1 MAHDVFICHSSK
13 DRTIANAICSTLE
26 QHRIRCWIAPRDVI
40 PGSDYAQSIVEA
52 IGSTRLTVLVFSD
65 NSNHSG
71 HVRREIERSVSHGVP
86 ILPFRVEDV
95 VPSPSLEY
103 FISDAHWL
111 DAMTPPLERHLD
123 HLAETVRLLL
133 DREGRGAAPGPSATP
148 PAAPSP
154 TPPPGQPTPAPA
166 APGATTP
173 LASPARSRRLLWLA
187 VGAAALVVAVVVGLF
202 LLGGDDTRPSSA
214 GSGAGGATNPATTAP
229 SQSPSPTP
237 SPSVTDIFVDDFTE
251 TLERGWSWINEDPA
265 RWSLDAE
272 PDWLHIS
279 AQTSP
284 PIRNLLLRDAAWA
297 GPDYSVSTIVRFAP
311 TSNFQFAGLVLTGPN
326 PDGDRLQ
333 LGRAF
338 CQDTACVGDGIYF
351 DRVKNGSFVGDN
363 FAFKLPAGVTTI
375 ELSLDVTGNEATAWY
390 SIDGGENW
398 EELGTHPLDPGY
410 VRAGL
415 AAHNA
420 TTEITAAFADFAII
434 LP

>member
-1 MAHDVFICHSSK
+1 MAHDVFICHSSQ

-65 NSNHSG
+65 SSNHSG

-133 DREGRGAAPGPSATP
+133 DREDRAAPPSEAVVP
-148 PAAPSP
+148 PSEAVAP
-154 TPPPGQPTPAPA
+154 
-166 APGATTP
+166 
-173 LASPARSRRLLWLA
+173 LARSRRVLWLA
-187 VGAAALVVAVVVGLF
+187 LGAAALVVAVVVGL
-202 LLGGDDTRPSSA
+202 LVLGGDDPQPSSA
-214 GSGAGGATNPATTAP
+214 DAGPTATAGTTSDATAASPGAGTTSAPAE
-229 SQSPSPTP
+229 
-237 SPSVTDIFVDDFTE
+237 TDIFVDDFTE
-251 TLERGWSWINEDPA
+251 ALQPGWTWVNEDPA
-265 RWSLDAE
+265 RWSLEAE

-279 AQTSP
+279 AQASP

-297 GPDYSVSTIVRFAP
+297 GTDYSVSTIVRFAP
-311 TSNFQFAGLVLTGPN
+311 TSNFQFAGLVVAGAN

-333 LGRAF
+333 LGRGF
-338 CQDTACVGDGIYF
+338 CEDTACVGDGIYF

-363 FAFKLPAGVTTI
+363 FAFKLPAGVTTV

-410 VRAGL
+410 TRAGL
-415 AAHNA
+415 LAHNA
-420 TTEITAAFADFAII
+420 PSEITAAFADFAII

>member
-1 MAHDVFICHSSK
+1 MAHDVFVCHSSK

-133 DREGRGAAPGPSATP
+133 DREERAAAPGPPEAPHASPPPTPSASPPVLPTP
-148 PAAPSP
+148 PAAPAVPVSI
-154 TPPPGQPTPAPA
+154 APQ
-166 APGATTP
+166 AP
-173 LASPARSRRLLWLA
+173 PARSRRLLWLA
-187 VGAAALVVAVVVGLF
+187 VGAAALVVAAVVGLF
-202 LLGGDDTRPSSA
+202 LLGGDDAEPPSA
-214 GSGAGGATNPATTAP
+214 GSGTARTES
-229 SQSPSPTP
+229 SQGRSPTP
-237 SPSVTDIFVDDFTE
+237 SPAVTDIFVDDFTE
-251 TLERGWSWINEDPA
+251 ALEPGWTWVNEDPA
-265 RWSLDAE
+265 RWSLEAE

-279 AQTSP
+279 AQASP

-338 CQDTACVGDGIYF
+338 CEDTACVGDGIYF
-351 DRVKNGSFVGDN
+351 DRVKNGSFVGNN

-375 ELSLDVTGNEATAWY
+375 ELSLDVTGDAATAWY

-410 VRAGL
+410 VRTGL
-415 AAHNA
+415 VAHNA
-420 TTEITAAFADFAII
+420 TTQITAAFADFAII